1 MIQTAIRP
9 SGTSSESQV
18 KVSRKAD
25 IQKRCR
31 ALGYELFER
40 AHANEPKMWH
50 RAWWDRKMLEYFSAH
65 PRLQTQLFRFIEALP
80 YMRDDADIADH
91 FKQYLQQGDVSLPLP
106 FQMAIAFKRPD
117 SAWGRALGANIRKGS
132 FMMARGFMTGTN
144 TTEAIAYAESLR
156 KRGMTF
162 TLDVLG
168 EATIG
173 DLQADHAASTY
184 MELIEALGRA
194 SHAWSPI
201 PLLDATST
209 GPMPRANISVKLTAL
224 DPVFDP
230 VDPERAYA
238 VIRRRM
244 TPLLLRARE
253 LDVFVNVDMESF
265 RYRDMTFW
273 IFKRLMSE
281 PEFRDWPDAGIVVQA
296 YLQDARED
304 MLDLL
309 DWVKRRGT
317 EIGIRLVKGAY
328 WDSETTKAIRNGT
341 SIPVWTQ
348 KWQSDA
354 CYEELTRIMLEHAD
368 IIRPAFASHNVRS
381 LAHVMAVAE
390 SLDLSPQDYELQML
404 AGMGEPLKAAIAEM
418 GRCLRVYCPYG
429 ELIKGMAY
437 LIRRLLEN
445 TSNDSFL
452 KNRFGDR
459 SAYDNLLRVPESAGL
474 DSGEPVSAT
483 LPKRDYE
490 DPFEDCSMIASSV
503 GLDFTNATAMGFSN
517 SEQREKVATAIA
529 SLRSKSGKDRLLR
542 IGDKD
547 VGSED
552 WLISHDPAYPDQ
564 IVARVASADLAQADQ
579 AVAAA
584 AKAMPNWRSQPYS
597 VRADV
602 LRRVAKALEERRFEF
617 IAQLVREIG
626 KNPIQADGE
635 VVEAIDYFNYH
646 AALLER
652 LGERPRRRDVPGEE
666 NVLVYEPCGVCLLI
680 GPWDFPLAMLSA
692 MISASVAMGNAA
704 IVKPSSKAPIVAA
717 MLMELL
723 ADARLPDGV
732 VNYLPA
738 AGESVGQA
746 LVEHPDV
753 HLVAFCGSSP
763 NAVKVAESAARIRP
777 RQGHFKRTIIDAGG
791 QNAIIVDHD
800 VDVDEAVMGV
810 LESAFAF
817 GGQKCTACSRVIV
830 LADVYEEFCRKL
842 AGAAEQLEVG
852 DPADVGHSIGPVI
865 DGETQER
872 LRTLIARQKEK
883 HPVLFETESS
893 RVPVSGFYVT
903 PVIFK
908 DVDPESELAQE
919 EVFGPVL
926 AVMKARDFD
935 HAIELANG
943 SPYALTGGIYSRS
956 PAHIASARER
966 FRVGNLYINRKI
978 TGSQV
983 DVQPYGGR
991 QLSGDG
997 ARLGSLDYL
1006 LQYCRP
1012 RTISENTLRHGLTKS
1027 DEQTE

>member
-1 MIQTAIRP
+1 MFQK
-9 SGTSSESQV
+9 GF
-18 KVSRKAD
+18 D
-25 IQKRCR
+25 IQGRCR

-40 AHANEPKMWH
+40 AHANEPHVWN
-50 RAWWDRKMLEYFSAH
+50 RAWWDRKMLEYFSEH
-65 PRLQTQLFRFIEALP
+65 PQLQTQLFRFIEALP

-91 FKQYLQQGDVSLPLP
+91 FKQYLQQGDMDLPLP
-106 FQMAIAFKRPD
+106 FQMAIAFRRPD
-117 SAWGRALGANIRKGS
+117 SAWGRVLGANIRKGS

-144 TTEAIAYAESLR
+144 TTEAIAYAQALR
-156 KRGMTF
+156 RRGMTF

-173 DLQADHAASTY
+173 EQQADAAANTY

-194 SHAWSPI
+194 SQEWQRI

-230 VDPERAYA
+230 VDPERAYD
-238 VIRRRM
+238 VIRRRLS
-244 TPLLLRARE
+244 PLLLRARE
-253 LDVFVNVDMESF
+253 LDVFVNVDMEAF
-265 RYRDMTFW
+265 RYRDMTLW
-273 IFKRLMSE
+273 IFKKLLTE

-296 YLQDARED
+296 YLRDARD
-304 MLDLL
+304 DLLGLL
-309 DWVKRRGT
+309 DWVEQRGT
-317 EIGIRLVKGAY
+317 GIGIRLVKGAY
-328 WDSETTKAIRNGT
+328 WDTETTQAIRNHA
-341 SIPVWTQ
+341 SIPVWIQ

-354 CYEELTRIMLEHAD
+354 CYEELTAIMLQHAD
-368 IIRPAFASHNVRS
+368 LIRPAFASHNVRS

-390 SLDLSPQDYELQML
+390 SLDLSPRDYELQML
-404 AGMGEPLKAAIAEM
+404 AGMGEPLKAAIQEM

-459 SAYDNLLRVPESAGL
+459 SAYDALLSLPESAAL
-474 DSGEPVSAT
+474 EDDEPTDET
-483 LPKRDYE
+483 LPSRHYE

-503 GLDFTNATAMGFSN
+503 GLDFKNTTAIGFSN
-517 SEQREKVATAIA
+517 SENRERIGTLIGA
-529 SLRSKSGKDRLLR
+529 LRSKSGKDRLLK
-542 IGDKD
+542 IG
-547 VGSED
+547 GEEIRSEA
-552 WLISHDPAYPDQ
+552 WLTSHDPANPDQ
-564 IVARVASADLAQADQ
+564 VVARVATAELAHADQ
-579 AVAAA
+579 VVAAA
-584 AKAMPNWRSQPYS
+584 SKALPSWRSQPFD
-597 VRADV
+597 VRADI
-602 LRRVAKALEERRFEF
+602 LRRVAKSLEERRFEF

-652 LGERPRRRDVPGEE
+652 LGQRPRRRDVPGEE

-692 MISASVAMGNAA
+692 MVSASVAMGNAS

-732 VNYLPA
+732 VNYVPA
-738 AGESVGQA
+738 AGSSVGQA

-763 NAVKVAESAARIRP
+763 NAVKVAEAAARVRP

-830 LADVYEEFCRKL
+830 LADVYDEFCRKL

-865 DGETQER
+865 DGQTQER
-872 LRTLIARQKEK
+872 LRELIVRQKESY
-883 HPVLFETESS
+883 PVLFETDAS
-893 RVPVSGFYVT
+893 RVPVSGFYVA

-908 DVDPESELAQE
+908 DVDPESELAQD

-926 AVMKARDFD
+926 AIMKADDFE

-956 PAHIASARER
+956 PAHIAEARER

-1012 RTISENTLRHGLTKS
+1012 RTISENTLRQGLTKS
-1027 DEQTE
+1027 RESAE

>member
-1 MIQTAIRP
+1 MTQTATLKP
-9 SGTSSESQV
+9 NVHTTSSNPLLDV
-18 KVSRKAD
+18 HA
-25 IQKRCR
+25 IGTRCR
-31 ALGYELFER
+31 ALGIELFER

-50 RAWWDRKMLEYFSAH
+50 RAWWDRKLLEYFSSH
-65 PRLQTQLFRFIEALP
+65 PKLQTQLFRFIEALP
-80 YMRDDADIADH
+80 NMRDDADIADH
-91 FKQYLQQGDVSLPLP
+91 FKQYLQQDGLELPLP
-106 FQMAIAFKRPD
+106 FQLATAFKRSD
-117 SAWGRALGANIRKGS
+117 SVIGRVLGANIRNGS
-132 FMMARGFMTGTN
+132 FLMAKAFMTGTN
-144 TTEAIAYAESLR
+144 TSEAIAHAQMLR
-156 KRGMTF
+156 RRSMTF

-173 DLQADHAASTY
+173 DQQADAAASTY
-184 MELIEALGRA
+184 LELIESLGRA
-194 SHAWSPI
+194 AQTWTNT
-201 PLLDATST
+201 PLLDATDD

-230 VDPERAYA
+230 VDPQRAYD
-238 VIRRRM
+238 VVRSRLG
-244 TPLLLRARE
+244 PLFLRARE
-253 LDVFVNVDMESF
+253 LGVFVNVDMEAF

-273 IFKRLMSE
+273 IFKRLLSE
-281 PEFRDWPDAGIVVQA
+281 PEFRGWGDVGIVVQA
-296 YLQDARED
+296 YLRDARD
-304 MLDLL
+304 DLLQLL
-309 DWVKRRGT
+309 DWVKDRGT
-317 EIGIRLVKGAY
+317 GIGIRLVKGAY
-328 WDSETTKAIRNGT
+328 WDTETTSAIRNGT
-341 SIPVWTQ
+341 TIPVWTQ

-354 CYEELTRIMLEHAD
+354 CYEELTKIMLQHAHL
-368 IIRPAFASHNVRS
+368 IRPAFASHNVRS
-381 LAHVMAVAE
+381 LAHAMAVAE
-390 SLDLSPQDYELQML
+390 VLGLTPRQYELQML
-404 AGMGEPLKAAIAEM
+404 AGMGEPLKAAIGEM

-459 SAYDNLLRVPESAGL
+459 NAYASLLAAPAK
-474 DSGEPVSAT
+474 VSAELRIES
-483 LPKRDYE
+483 LPSRHYE
-490 DPFEDCSMIASSV
+490 DPFEDCLMIASSV
-503 GLDFTNATAMGFSN
+503 GLEFTNAAPLGFSN
-517 SEQREKVATAIA
+517 DANRQRVGRAMAD
-529 SLRSKSGKDRLLR
+529 LRGHVGKDRLLKV
-542 IGDKD
+542 GKD
-547 VGSED
+547 AVATGA
-552 WLISHDPAYPDQ
+552 WLTSSDPAFPDET
-564 IVARVASADLAQADQ
+564 VARVASADTACADRV
-579 AVAAA
+579 VAEAS
-584 AKAMPNWRSQPYS
+584 KAMPNWRNQPAN
-597 VRADV
+597 VRVDV
-602 LRRVAKALEERRFEF
+602 LRRTAKLLEERRFEF

-626 KNPIQADGE
+626 KNPIQADAE

-652 LGERPRRRDVPGEE
+652 LGQRPRRRDVPGEE

-692 MISASVAMGNAA
+692 MVSASIAMGNAA
-704 IVKPSSKAPIVAA
+704 IVKPSSKAPVVAA
-717 MLMELL
+717 MLMELF
-723 ADARLPDGV
+723 AESRLPDGV
-732 VNYLPA
+732 VNYMPA
-738 AGESVGQA
+738 IGEDVGQY
-746 LVEHPDV
+746 LVEHPNV
-753 HLVAFCGSSP
+753 HLVAFCGSSQ
-763 NAVKVAESAARIRP
+763 NAVKVAEAAARVRP
-777 RQGHFKRTIIDAGG
+777 GQRHFKRTIIDAGG

-852 DPADVGHSIGPVI
+852 DPADVGNPIGPVI
-865 DGETQER
+865 DGPTQLR
-872 LRTLIARQKEK
+872 LRALISRQKEK
-883 HPVLFETESS
+883 YPVLFETDAG
-893 RVPVSGFYVT
+893 RIPVNGYYVA

-908 DVDPESELAQE
+908 DVDPESEMAME

-926 AVMKARDFD
+926 AVMKANDFD

-956 PAHIASARER
+956 PAHIALAREN

-1012 RTISENTLRHGLTKS
+1012 RTISENTLRQGLTKS
-1027 DEQTE
+1027 KDETD

>member
-1 MIQTAIRP
+1 MIQTRIEPTNIRFKQ
-9 SGTSSESQV
+9 T
-18 KVSRKAD
+18 KAFGNGFD
-25 IQKRCR
+25 IQKRCK

-40 AHANEPKMWH
+40 AHANEPKMWN

-65 PRLQTQLFRFIEALP
+65 PQLQTQLFRFIEALP

-91 FKQYLQQGDVSLPLP
+91 FKQYLQQGDLKLPLP
-106 FQMAIAFKRPD
+106 FQMAIAFKRHD
-117 SAWGRALGANIRKGS
+117 SAWGRALGANIRMGS

-144 TTEAIAYAESLR
+144 TTEAIDYAQSLR
-156 KRGMTF
+156 RRGMTF

-173 DLQADHAASTY
+173 EQQADTAANTY

-194 SHAWSPI
+194 SQTWPHI
-201 PLLDATST
+201 PLLDATAS

-238 VIRRRM
+238 VIRSRLS
-244 TPLLLRARE
+244 PLLLRARE
-253 LDVFVNVDMESF
+253 LDVFVNVDMEAF
-265 RYRDMTFW
+265 KYRDMTLW
-273 IFKRLMSE
+273 IFKKLLTER
-281 PEFRDWPDAGIVVQA
+281 EFEDWPDAGIVVQA
-296 YLQDARED
+296 YLQDARD
-304 MLDLL
+304 DLLGLL
-309 DWVKRRGT
+309 DWVKRRGAG
-317 EIGIRLVKGAY
+317 IGIRLVKGAY
-328 WDSETTKAIRNGT
+328 WDTETTQAIRNRT
-341 SIPVWTQ
+341 AIPVWIQ

-354 CYEELTRIMLEHAD
+354 CYEELTAIMLQHAD
-368 IIRPAFASHNVRS
+368 LIRPAFASHNVRS
-381 LAHVMAVAE
+381 LAQVMAVAE
-390 SLDLSPQDYELQML
+390 SLDLSPRDYELQML
-404 AGMGEPLKAAIAEM
+404 AGMGEPLKAAIQEM

-459 SAYDNLLRVPESAGL
+459 NAYDNLLSVPELAGL
-474 DSGEPVSAT
+474 QDGKPADTT
-483 LPKRDYE
+483 LPTRQYE

-503 GLDFTNATAMGFSN
+503 GLNFTNASAIGFSN
-517 SEQREKVATAIA
+517 AAHREKVAAAIA
-529 SLRSKSGKDRLLR
+529 DLRSKTGKDRLLNIGGEEIR
-542 IGDKD
+542 GDK
-547 VGSED
+547 
-552 WLISHDPAYPDQ
+552 WLTSHDPAYPQ
-564 IVARVASADLAQADQ
+564 QVVARVATAEMAHADQ
-579 AVAAA
+579 VVAAA
-584 AKAMPNWRSQPYS
+584 SKAMPGWRSQPFD

-602 LRRVAKALEERRFEF
+602 LRRAATSLEERRFEF

-652 LGERPRRRDVPGEE
+652 LGQRPRRRDVPGEE

-723 ADARLPDGV
+723 RDSRLPDGV

-763 NAVKVAESAARIRP
+763 NAVKVAEAAARVRP

-865 DGETQER
+865 DGQTQER
-872 LRTLIARQKEK
+872 LRTLIASQKQSY
-883 HPVLFETESS
+883 PVLFETDAS
-893 RVPVSGFYVT
+893 RIPVSGYYVA

-908 DVDPESELAQE
+908 DVDSDSELAQD

-926 AVMKARDFD
+926 AVMKANDFD
-935 HAIELANG
+935 HAIDLANG

-1027 DEQTE
+1027 EDQAE